1 MKTKKE
7 ILEEKFNFV
16 MGLNNIGMIKTDN
29 GLVSNWSMD
38 WITNFNDT
46 LSYYRTNIN
55 DILTVDEVSEE
66 LNNKLD
72 KLINMLRTQKKL
84 KKIIKDEGVNISS
97 NIQKLLLKKFTDN
110 FKLNKNK

>member
-16 MGLNNIGMIKTDN
+16 MGLNNIGMRKTDK

-55 DILTVDEVSEE
+55 EILTVDEVSEE
-66 LNNKLD
+66 LNNRLD
-72 KLINMLRTQKKL
+72 KLINMLRVKNTL
-84 KKIIKDEGVNISS
+84 KKIIKQEGVNISS
-97 NIQKLLLKKFTDN
+97 NIQRLLLKKYTDS